1 MRMSSF
7 SRIES
12 ARVLRLSRLAAGS
25 FVLAVVL
32 AACSAAGP
40 PPPCPTIVPVADAAQ
55 MVRFNGDGRDLTD
68 VLFEARIEN
77 FSLTCDY
84 GDGVV
89 ESQMKLQLLA
99 VRGPANRDRVARF
112 SYFVAIATRDRKVAA
127 REEFDLA
134 VPFEG
139 NRTRVLA
146 AEELMPRIP
155 LKPGED
161 GSNYLIYVGLSVTP
175 EELQYNRENR

>member
-1 MRMSSF
+1 MFSSC
-7 SRIES
+7 RIWS
-12 ARVLRLSRLAAGS
+12 VRAPRHSRLVAGS

-32 AACSAAGP
+32 AACSGNAPP

-55 MVRFNGDGRDLTD
+55 LVRFDGNGRDLTD
-68 VLFEARIEN
+68 VLFEAKIEDYA
-77 FSLTCDY
+77 LTCEYD
-84 GDGVV
+84 DGVI
-89 ESQMKLQLLA
+89 ESQMLLQVLA
-99 VRGPANRDRVARF
+99 VRGPADRDRVAKF
-112 SYFVAIATRDRKVAA
+112 SYFVAIATRDQKIGA
-127 REEFDLA
+127 REVFDLA

-146 AEELMPRIP
+146 AEELTPRIP

>member
-1 MRMSSF
+1 MSLSEKIQ
-7 SRIES
+7 SVGPR
-12 ARVLRLSRLAAGS
+12 RLSRLVAGS

-32 AACSAAGP
+32 AACSAPPP

-55 MVRFNGDGRDLTD
+55 LVRFNGNGRDLTD
-68 VLFEARIEN
+68 VLFEAKIEN
-77 FSLTCDY
+77 YSLTCDY
-84 GDGVV
+84 DDGVV
-89 ESQMKLQLLA
+89 ESKMILRVLA
-99 VRGPANRDRVARF
+99 VRGPADTDRMAKF
-112 SYFVAIATRDRKVAA
+112 SYFVAIATRDQKIGA

-146 AEELMPRIP
+146 TEELTPKIP
-155 LKPGED
+155 LQAGED
-161 GSNYLIYVGLSVTP
+161 GSNYLIYVGLSITP